1 MTIRIFKWSAIIAFT
16 FISSLLIINSLN
28 GEVDHTQEILKDVK
42 SFTSE
47 MIFQTDVQPAKF
59 ETKELNYKAKM
70 YVFIILFLLSLMLL
84 VLFFFKFNRN
94 SKRNLKRDNEVLEE
108 KVIERTLNLSY
119 EIDRHKRTEI
129 ELKKN
134 EERWNK
140 AQDVAKI
147 GNWDY
152 DMESHKIWGSK
163 QAFKIFKYHKST
175 KELTASSLLEYI
187 HPNDTKKVINAIGKL
202 KKEGKKLHISFKLN
216 KNNSNEKIVALKAEL
231 VYNLDLRP
239 IKISGTIQ
247 DITNREKAKRELIT
261 AKEKA
266 EESDQLKSAF
276 LSNMSHEIRTPMN
289 AIIGFSD
296 LLEEENIEEDTKKE
310 YIKLI
315 QSNSLKLLNLIDD
328 IIDIAKIEANQIQ
341 IRESEI
347 LLHQLLDEL
356 HKTFKSKTN
365 SKINLILKKVEDY
378 NEISMTTDGFRLQQ
392 VLTNLLSN
400 AFKFTDQ
407 GDIEFGYTI
416 KNKFLEFFVSDTGIG
431 IPKDSHNIIFDRF
444 RQIDDTGNRLYGG
457 TGLGLSICK
466 CIIELLNGKIWLES
480 KTGGGSTFYF
490 TIPFKSNS
498 KRIARKNKKETEKK
512 FNWNKKTILIAEDEH
527 DSFIL
532 LQTILKRTNI
542 NIIHAKTGKQAIEYF
557 ENEKNIDLIL
567 MDIQMPEINGLEATE
582 KIKSIKSDIPIIA
595 QTAFALPGEKQ
606 KCVETGCDS
615 YITKPI
621 NRTTLL
627 TLLAS
632 YLGN

>member
-1 MTIRIFKWSAIIAFT
+1 MTIRIFKWSTIIVFT
-16 FISSLLIINSLN
+16 LISSLLIINSLN
-28 GEVDHTQEILKDVK
+28 AEVDHTQGILKDVK
-42 SFTSE
+42 SFTSK
-47 MIFQTDVQPAKF
+47 MMFQTDVQLSEF
-59 ETKELNYKAKM
+59 ETKELHYKTKM
-70 YVFIILFLLSLMLL
+70 YIFIVLFLLCLMLL

-94 SKRNLKRDNEVLEE
+94 SKRNLRRHNEVLEE

-119 EIDRHKRTEI
+119 EIDRHKRTET

-152 DMESHKIWGSK
+152 DLKSHKVWGSK
-163 QAFKIFKYHKST
+163 QAFKIFRYHKST

-216 KNNSNEKIVALKAEL
+216 KNNSNERIVALKAEL
-231 VYNLDLRP
+231 VYNLDLHP

-247 DITNREKAKRELIT
+247 DITNRERAKRELIT

-296 LLEEENIEEDTKKE
+296 LLKEENIEDGTKKE

-328 IIDIAKIEANQIQ
+328 IIDIAKIEANQIK

-356 HKTFKSKTN
+356 YKTFKSKTN

-378 NEISMTTDGFRLQQ
+378 NEISMMADGFRLQQ

-407 GDIEFGYTI
+407 GNIEFGYTI
-416 KNKFLEFFVSDTGIG
+416 KDKFIEFFVSDTGIG
-431 IPKDSHNIIFDRF
+431 ISKDSHNIIFDRF
-444 RQIDDTGNRLYGG
+444 RQIDNTGNRLYGG

-480 KTGGGSTFYF
+480 KIGGGSTFYF
-490 TIPFKSNS
+490 TIPFKSNL
-498 KRIARKNKKETEKK
+498 KRITKKNKKRTEKK
-512 FNWNKKTILIAEDEH
+512 FNWDKKIILIAEDEH

-532 LQTILKRTNI
+532 LQTILKRTNV

-557 ENEKNIDLIL
+557 ENEKNIDLVL
-567 MDIQMPEINGLEATE
+567 MDIQMPEMNGLEATE
-582 KIKSIKSDIPIIA
+582 KIKSIKSDIPIIV
-595 QTAFALPGEKQ
+595 QSAFALPGEKQ
-606 KCVETGCDS
+606 KCIETGCDN
-615 YITKPI
+615 YIAKPI
-621 NRTTLL
+621 NRMALL

-632 YLGN
+632 YLEN